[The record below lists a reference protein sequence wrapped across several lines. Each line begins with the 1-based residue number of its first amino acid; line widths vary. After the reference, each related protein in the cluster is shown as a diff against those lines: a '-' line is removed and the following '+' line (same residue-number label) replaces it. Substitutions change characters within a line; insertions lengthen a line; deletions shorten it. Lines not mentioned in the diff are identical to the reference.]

1 MHRSSWSVSSDR
13 VAESCR
19 RREISARN
27 FSQGLV
33 PVKTSSCVRDVDT
46 NGVAE
51 RPDQHG
57 AVHRRTRRARLMTAD
72 TTALYRAQ
80 SQIDRLRRERGML
93 SM

>member
-1 MHRSSWSVSSDR
+1 MQRSSWSVSSDR

-27 FSQGLV
+27 FSQDLV

-51 RPDQHG
+51 
-57 AVHRRTRRARLMTAD
+57 VLTS
-72 TTALYRAQ
+72 TALFTDEPAGLG
-80 SQIDRLRRERGML
+80 S
-93 SM
+93 